1 MGLFNQEMTSNIC
14 EEQFV
19 AISKET
25 LTKTEKLFKQK
36 TQSYLSIKL
45 WINIQDKYFPTWL
58 QFKLNQIF

>member
-25 LTKTEKLFKQK
+25 LTKTEKLFKH
-36 TQSYLSIKL
+36 
-45 WINIQDKYFPTWL
+45 
-58 QFKLNQIF
+58 